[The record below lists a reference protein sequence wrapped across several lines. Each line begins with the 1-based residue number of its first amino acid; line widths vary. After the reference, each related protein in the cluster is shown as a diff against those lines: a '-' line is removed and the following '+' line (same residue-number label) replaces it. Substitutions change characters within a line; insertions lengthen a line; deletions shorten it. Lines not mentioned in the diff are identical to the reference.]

1 MNNHELKHFGIP
13 GMKWGVRKSKVSSG
27 SDNKKGKPDL
37 SEDHVYTRKL
47 LATNTKYLSNAEL
60 KALNNRLDMEQ
71 KISQYK
77 GKTKRSEKVLNTIK
91 GVTAAGTT
99 IASLY
104 ALSNTQLFKDAK
116 SAIEFS
122 LKKANGG

>member
-1 MNNHELKHFGIP
+1 MNDHELKHFGIP
-13 GMKWGVRKSKVSSG
+13 GMKWGVRRSKISSG
-27 SDNKKGKPDL
+27 RDSEKGRLDL
-37 SEDHVYTRKL
+37 SDDHVYTRKL
-47 LATNTKYLSNAEL
+47 LSTNMKYLSNAEL

-77 GKTKRSEKVLNTIK
+77 GKTKKSEKILNTIK
-91 GVTAAGTT
+91 GVTAAGTAL
-99 IASLY
+99 ASLY

-122 LKKANGG
+122 LKKANSG